1 MLCTPTAPRALL
13 ALALLGTAAV
23 ASAQMAAA
31 PAGAAS
37 APAAKA
43 SAERPHITVLEDD
56 HTRIEEHRVRGTVTR
71 VTVQSKVGNA
81 PAYEIQVV
89 PPGRESMSDRGS
101 QGKRT
106 WSLLRF

>member
-1 MLCTPTAPRALL
+1 MLRTPSAPRALL

-23 ASAQMAAA
+23 ASATPAVA
-31 PAGAAS
+31 PASAAT
-37 APAAKA
+37 APAPKA
-43 SAERPHITVLEDD
+43 PAERPHITVLEDD
-56 HTRIEEHRVRGTVTR
+56 NTRIEEHRVRGTVTR
-71 VTVQSKVGNA
+71 VLVQSKVGGA
-81 PAYEIQVV
+81 PAYEIQVI

>member
-1 MLCTPTAPRALL
+1 MLRTPTAPRALL
-13 ALALLGTAAV
+13 ALALLGTAVV
-23 ASAQMAAA
+23 ASAQTAAA

-37 APAAKA
+37 APAPKA
-43 SAERPHITVLEDD
+43 AAERPHITVLEDD
-56 HTRIEEHRVRGTVTR
+56 HTRIEEHRVRGTVTK
-71 VTVQSKVGNA
+71 VLVQSKVGGV

-89 PPGRESMSDRGS
+89 PPGREAIGDRGS

>member
-1 MLCTPTAPRALL
+1 MLRTSPAPRALL

-23 ASAQMAAA
+23 ASAAPAAA

-37 APAAKA
+37 APAAQVP
-43 SAERPHITVLEDD
+43 AERPHITVLEDE

-71 VTVQSKVGNA
+71 VLVQSKVAGA
-81 PAYEIQVV
+81 PAYEIQVI
-89 PPGRESMSDRGS
+89 PPGRESMGDRGS